1 MYGHVIHNVNRPSEK
16 LLEKFKDIWPSTLCD
31 AMGRHG
37 VMNSEIRPIF
47 DGIQLLGT
55 ALTVLCFPGD
65 NSTTHKALQL
75 IKPGDILVI
84 DDGDYNT
91 GTFGHNMSLHAR
103 ARGALGVITS
113 GAIRDLKLLRGDKF
127 PIFCRSV
134 SPRSPQK
141 NTPGAING
149 PIHVGGVVVNAGD
162 IIVADDDGVAV
173 VPLPIAEDIVKK
185 AKERQQMELDQAEG
199 IKKGELPLE
208 ILYGATW
215 VDDLLAGK
223 IVEDKE

>member
-1 MYGHVIHNVNRPSEK
+1 M
-16 LLEKFKDIWPSTLCD
+16 
-31 AMGRHG
+31 
-37 VMNSEIRPIF
+37 
-47 DGIQLLGT
+47 
-55 ALTVLCFPGD
+55 
-65 NSTTHKALQL
+65 
-75 IKPGDILVI
+75 
-84 DDGDYNT
+84 
-91 GTFGHNMSLHAR
+91 
-103 ARGALGVITS
+103 
-113 GAIRDLKLLRGDKF
+113 
-127 PIFCRSV
+127 
-134 SPRSPQK
+134 
-141 NTPGAING
+141 
-149 PIHVGGVVVNAGD
+149 VNAGD